1 MLRRRHF
8 VTFVAVAAIA
18 ATWGLMLAFSW
29 SATLGSIA
37 FAPWVALIGLDAG
50 VVTGIVGAAL
60 AITMWLVAANTDDV
74 TFGSAQVA
82 VRSGSLVVLAL
93 GSALVGRRLRAS
105 EAAQRAVAS
114 RQSALIDATLDGV
127 CLTDASGE
135 VLIANKP
142 LRRLTLEL
150 GMPSHGTVPERLVA
164 IADTIVEPER
174 YRTRMLELADAPGEA
189 SIDEFEVAGTGRVF
203 RGYTAPVPQLE
214 GGFSGRIWT
223 LREVTADREI
233 EPVIDRARA
242 ITLM

>member
-29 SATLGSIA
+29 SATLGAIA

-50 VVTGIVGAAL
+50 AVTGIVGAAL
-60 AITMWLVAANTDDV
+60 AITMWLVAANQDNV

-82 VRSGSLVVLAL
+82 VRSGSLLVLAL

-142 LRRLTLEL
+142 Q
-150 GMPSHGTVPERLVA
+150 LV
-164 IADTIVEPER
+164 INYEK
-174 YRTRMLELADAPGEA
+174 
-189 SIDEFEVAGTGRVF
+189 
-203 RGYTAPVPQLE
+203 
-214 GGFSGRIWT
+214 
-223 LREVTADREI
+223 
-233 EPVIDRARA
+233 
-242 ITLM
+242 